1 MAITGYQYLK
11 HNNMKAIEINGNI
24 KTYRRLPSTWE
35 DDKGLHLNFTKV
47 ADPKAFGFYDVVTP
61 SHDSQTQRLS
71 AMFFDAAKEI
81 FTHTVEDIDFNAVT
95 EIKDENDVVIET
107 KPVYDIESLK
117 KSKIQEVKAMAYKLL
132 QPTDWYG
139 IRLAINGIALPEN
152 ITDERNEIIK
162 KSDIAEVEIDAL
174 QTIPKVL
181 KYQIVLVEPVDP
193 LI

>member
-107 KPVYDIESLK
+107 KPVYDIEALK

-139 IRLAINGIALPEN
+139 IRLAINVIALPEN
-152 ITDERNEIIK
+152 ITDERNEIIR

-174 QTIPKVL
+174 QTIPEVL